1 MVAGQAL
8 KILEGKAAGVP
19 AGIRWRATTFGY
31 STAERAG
38 ADPRAGY
45 VTAKKPYLDYAIALQ
60 RGWPIATGV
69 IDDYPGADSIGRSTV
84 L

>member
-19 AGIRWRATTFGY
+19 AGIRWHATTFGY

-38 ADPRAGY
+38 ADRKVMSNALTAPVSGRGTGPRA
-45 VTAKKPYLDYAIALQ
+45 
-60 RGWPIATGV
+60 
-69 IDDYPGADSIGRSTV
+69 DSKGRSR
-84 L
+84 